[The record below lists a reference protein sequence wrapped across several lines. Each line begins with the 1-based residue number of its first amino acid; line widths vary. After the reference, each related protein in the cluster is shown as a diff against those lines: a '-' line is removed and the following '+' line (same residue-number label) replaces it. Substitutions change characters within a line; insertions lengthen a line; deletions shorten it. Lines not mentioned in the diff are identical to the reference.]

1 MSPAIIAQAYEAACL
16 AELEALKPGNVHV
29 FAAGHRMSVE
39 DFRRSAA
46 VSAPHLAEPGA
57 RVGKR
62 VSAAIRATIEAVGQ
76 NTNLGIVLLCAPIAA
91 AAERGGEIRVE
102 LDEVLGTL
110 TVEDA
115 RQVYAAIRL
124 ANPAGLGQAAQHDV
138 SAEPEVDLRTAMG
151 EAADYDRI
159 ARAYVSS
166 FDDLF
171 AVGIPALNEARSR
184 RLAEPWTTTAVYL
197 AYLAAFPDSHI
208 LRKFGAETAE
218 AVRLQAAILVGTVQ
232 RTPDDVREFLDFDLS
247 LKSRGLNPG
256 TTADF
261 TVATL
266 FLDKLL
272 SGRS

>member
-29 FAAGHRMSVE
+29 FAAGHRMSVK

-91 AAERGGEIRVE
+91 AAERGGEIRVD

-218 AVRLQAAILVGTVQ
+218 VVRLQAAILVGTVQ

>member
-1 MSPAIIAQAYEAACL
+1 VSPAIIAQAYEAACL

-29 FAAGHRMSVE
+29 FAAGHRMSVK

-91 AAERGGEIRVE
+91 AAERGGEIRVD

-218 AVRLQAAILVGTVQ
+218 VVRLQAAILVGTVQ

>member
-1 MSPAIIAQAYEAACL
+1 VSPAIIAQAYEAACL